1 MPPPSMPPSTKNFS
15 SGHAVTRSNEFLSCC
30 RTAFR
35 ISQQQKRQQ
44 QQSLSDNERAPSI
57 SDDILSI
64 DPSSLKLYSHVDEE
78 DATNTAKEALR
89 DAVLTL
95 NLIDSTLSQL
105 SSLVKRRGHTN
116 DPTEEINSS
125 MSQFHQY
132 AKEMMEILQTTLK
145 QGATLPYVYLDENSQ
160 KSSALRHKTKS
171 SSQRIRHY
179 TFISECLQAVVEK
192 RMKSFKDILEVRGNV
207 IKDQTQRRKRLLQS
221 DQERKKLSYDTGNR
235 NGMTMNRG
243 MVGSSSSL
251 GLSNRSR
258 GINGKNGYNGTTTS
272 TKLKSQMA
280 SPLFSSAVSDKPA
293 VNQSQNATNNYGYGY
308 GGTNS
313 NQYTP
318 SSQHTGITS
327 SAYGSNSTGLR
338 QRNARIASSAPSPYQ
353 RSEYGN
359 PTTTTTTTTPQED
372 TEEEK
377 VHGNNQYVQSQIQT
391 RRQTRQTQSRLDN
404 ARLAE
409 KSLAELT
416 NMFSKMSSLIQK
428 QGETLVKIED
438 DVEAAAIHV
447 DAGAEEIDK
456 LYEFTK
462 GNRGLILKVF
472 GILIF
477 FVIFMK
483 WY

>member
-1 MPPPSMPPSTKNFS
+1 MSPPSMPSSTKYFS

-35 ISQQQKRQQ
+35 ISQQQKKQQ
-44 QQSLSDNERAPSI
+44 QQSSSDNERA
-57 SDDILSI
+57 DDILSI
-64 DPSSLKLYSHVDEE
+64 DPSSLKLYSHVQEE
-78 DATNTAKEALR
+78 DATNAAKEALR

-145 QGATLPYVYLDENSQ
+145 QGATLPYIYLDENSQ
-160 KSSALRHKTKS
+160 KSSALRNKTKS

-235 NGMTMNRG
+235 NGVTMNRG
-243 MVGSSSSL
+243 IVGPSSSL

-258 GINGKNGYNGTTTS
+258 GITSGNGYNGTTTS

-293 VNQSQNATNNYGYGY
+293 VNQSQKATNSYGYGY

-313 NQYTP
+313 NQYTS
-318 SSQHTGITS
+318 SSQLTGITS

-338 QRNARIASSAPSPYQ
+338 QRNARTASSAPNPYQ

-359 PTTTTTTTTPQED
+359 PTTIPQED

-377 VHGNNQYVQSQIQT
+377 VHGNHQNVQSQIQT